1 MILLYEQGL
10 AEIVKTLQRYMQVL
24 TKQPKHLSVEPQAL
38 HIQYLPK
45 ISTQTMRIKIFKH

>member
-38 HIQYLPK
+38 HIQYSPK